1 MRYNRETL
9 KGDSQRTPIVITT
22 GAGGR
27 YNSGGLIMTE
37 EKRPFTGTVIS
48 GEPVTTQK
56 AREAGIIK
64 KSKVTEEPE
73 EQPIKTDND
82 EQTEV

>member
-1 MRYNRETL
+1 
-9 KGDSQRTPIVITT
+9 
-22 GAGGR
+22 
-27 YNSGGLIMTE
+27 MTE

-73 EQPIKTDND
+73 EQPIKTEND

>member
-1 MRYNRETL
+1 MMTV
-9 KGDSQRTPIVITT
+9 RTPRVSSTD
-22 GAGGR
+22 A
-27 YNSGGLIMTE
+27 MTE
-37 EKRPFTGTVIS
+37 NERPFTGFVVS

-64 KSKVTEEPE
+64 KSKVTDKP
-73 EQPIKTDND
+73 EQPIKTEND